1 MKITLVMLAAIVWFF
16 SSCAPATP
24 EARIAK
30 NPALFDS
37 LPIKQQEL
45 VRQGEIS
52 RGMSTAAVSLAWGNP
67 SRRYTG
73 MQNGSST
80 ERWDYA
86 GSQPVYSNQFG
97 YGFPNQFGNGFGGYC
112 NGYGNFNSFGFAPE
126 ITYIP
131 YRRATVL
138 FKNQRVDS
146 WEKIQS
152 PSP

>member
-1 MKITLVMLAAIVWFF
+1 MKIVPVLLAAIVWFF
-16 SSCAPATP
+16 NSCAPATP
-24 EARIAK
+24 EARIAN

-37 LPIKQQEL
+37 LPAKHQEL

-52 RGMSTAAVSLAWGNP
+52 RGMSSAAVTLAWGNP
-67 SRRYTG
+67 SRRYSG

-80 ERWDYA
+80 ERWDYT
-86 GSQPVYSNQFG
+86 GSQPVYSSQFG
-97 YGFPNQFGNGFGGYC
+97 YGYGGYSH
-112 NGYGNFNSFGFAPE
+112 GYGHYNSFGYSPE

-146 WEKIQS
+146 WEKMQS